1 MSIEGAA
8 SCKPVM
14 NRDLAMPSELIVR
27 DLNTKLSAVNAGD
40 ETLRFTAQLIWAF
53 PAPLSLMPFGLSTGL
68 TKTPSPFS
76 AAWRYYF
83 YYS

>member
-27 DLNTKLSAVNAGD
+27 DLNTKLSALNTGD
-40 ETLRFTAQLIWAF
+40 ETLRFTAQL
-53 PAPLSLMPFGLSTGL
+53 T
-68 TKTPSPFS
+68 
-76 AAWRYYF
+76 
-83 YYS
+83 